1 MFFPPEK
8 GTMKK
13 RSMYSLSALIM
24 PSVFLISLIMAG
36 CVSQHANIPKDEIRG
51 RANRAFDELRAE
63 EAQNN
68 ALPRETKRADKKGPS
83 HTETKEGVQATRGKR
98 PDWIDGESARYP
110 SSKYLIGVGYGS
122 DRHSAEDNARSEIAK
137 IFYSKVDSQTRI
149 YQEYV
154 QTKSK
159 DKSAYTEFL
168 DIEQISRVS
177 TQKVLSGV
185 RISQIYEETKP
196 DPIFYALA
204 VLERDRSAAILQQK
218 IQQLDQG
225 IQSLL
230 ADATREQDTLVK
242 IRHLKQSLRSHIL
255 REAYDAELRI
265 VNQSGDGITPPIHF
279 TEIKRRLEAILL
291 RDYLFGVLIKGSR
304 AEEIREAVV
313 QGLNQQGFSVCE
325 DLSRT
330 HVVVRATIDI
340 KPLNRGTSEWKYVE
354 WRAHLDL
361 VDRRNDVVIGS
372 VNETG
377 KEGHTSLYQAEDR
390 AVRNI
395 RKALGVS
402 IAREMTRYIFSF

>member
-1 MFFPPEK
+1 
-8 GTMKK
+8 MKK
-13 RSMYSLSALIM
+13 RFIYSLPPLIM

-36 CVSQHANIPKDEIRG
+36 CVSQQPNIPRDEIRG

-63 EAQNN
+63 EAGNN
-68 ALPRETKRADKKGPS
+68 ALPRETKRADKEGSS
-83 HTETKEGVQATRGKR
+83 HTGTKGVVQATREKR
-98 PDWIDGESARYP
+98 PDWVDGESARYP
-110 SSKYLIGVGYGS
+110 SSKYLIGVGHGS
-122 DRHSAEDNARSEIAK
+122 DRQSAEDNARSEIAK
-137 IFYSKVDSQTRI
+137 IFYSKVESQTRI

-159 DKSAYTEFL
+159 GKSVHAESL

-185 RISQIYEETKP
+185 RISQIYRETKP

-204 VLERDRSAAILQQK
+204 VLERDRSAAVLEQK
-218 IQQLDQG
+218 IQGLDQE

-230 ADATREQDTLVK
+230 ADAAREQDTLVK
-242 IRHLKQSLRSHIL
+242 IRYLKQSLRSHIL

-304 AEEIREAVV
+304 AEEIREALV
-313 QGLNQQGFSVCE
+313 QGLNQQGFSVSE

-330 HVVVRATIDI
+330 HVVVKGTIDI
-340 KPLNRGTSEWKYVE
+340 KALNRGTSEWKYVE

-377 KEGHTSLYQAEDR
+377 KEGHTSLGQAEDR
-390 AVRNI
+390 AVRII

>member
-1 MFFPPEK
+1 
-8 GTMKK
+8 MKK

-36 CVSQHANIPKDEIRG
+36 CASQHANIPKDEIRG

-63 EAQNN
+63 ETQNN
-68 ALPRETKRADKKGPS
+68 ALPRETKRADIKGS
-83 HTETKEGVQATRGKR
+83 SQTETKGVVQSTREKR
-98 PDWIDGESARYP
+98 PDWVDGESAGYP
-110 SSKYLIGVGYGS
+110 SPKYLIGVGYGS
-122 DRHSAEDNARSEIAK
+122 DRKSAEDNARSEIAK
-137 IFYSKVDSQTRI
+137 IFYSKIDSQTRI
-149 YQEYV
+149 YQEYF
-154 QTKSK
+154 QTKSQG
-159 DKSAYTEFL
+159 KSTHAESL

-196 DPIFYALA
+196 DPLFYALA
-204 VLERDRSAAILQQK
+204 VLERDRSAAILQEK
-218 IQQLDQG
+218 IQQLDQE
-225 IQSLL
+225 IQTLL
-230 ADATREQDTLVK
+230 GDAAREQDTLVK
-242 IRHLKQSLRSHIL
+242 IRHLKQSLSSHIL

-265 VNQSGDGITPPIHF
+265 VNQSGEGITPPIHF
-279 TEIKRRLEAILL
+279 TEIKRQLEGVLL
-291 RDYLFGVLIKGSR
+291 RDYLFGVLIEGSR
-304 AEEIREAVV
+304 AGEIREALV
-313 QGLNQQGFSVCE
+313 QGLNKQGFSVCE

-330 HVVVRATIDI
+330 HAVVKGTIDI

-377 KEGHTSLYQAEDR
+377 KEGHTDLCQAEDR
-390 AVRNI
+390 AVQMI

>member
-1 MFFPPEK
+1 
-8 GTMKK
+8 
-13 RSMYSLSALIM
+13 
-24 PSVFLISLIMAG
+24 
-36 CVSQHANIPKDEIRG
+36 
-51 RANRAFDELRAE
+51 
-63 EAQNN
+63 
-68 ALPRETKRADKKGPS
+68 
-83 HTETKEGVQATRGKR
+83 
-98 PDWIDGESARYP
+98 
-110 SSKYLIGVGYGS
+110 
-122 DRHSAEDNARSEIAK
+122 
-137 IFYSKVDSQTRI
+137 
-149 YQEYV
+149 
-154 QTKSK
+154 
-159 DKSAYTEFL
+159 
-168 DIEQISRVS
+168 
-177 TQKVLSGV
+177 V

-255 REAYDAELRI
+255 RAAYDAELRI

-354 WRAHLDL
+354 WRAHIDL
-361 VDRRNDVVIGS
+361 VDMRNDVVIGS

-377 KEGHTSLYQAEDR
+377 KEGHRSLGQAEDR
-390 AVRNI
+390 AVGI
-395 RKALGVS
+395 MRKALGVS